1 MVIEL
6 SECQEGRIVLQRSK
20 NEPRKTMF
28 KSVMMLL
35 WFGCQSEQEP
45 APSITESTKQMIPIR
60 VGWQETWATQGQLAV
75 ILQQEPILESL
86 GFDATFVGFP
96 YGAPLNEGALAG
108 EVDVLFTADQPA
120 IVLCNRDSSWGM
132 IGRLMY
138 NRVGTF
144 VPLESEIQSVADVK
158 GKTIAIPF
166 GAAAHRE
173 TLRAIQ
179 TVGLDPIADVTTVN
193 MGINEIATMVRSKRW
208 DSVHVGSAWD
218 PIFADLE
225 ASNLVKTIA
234 QGVVTSVVVMDDKF
248 VNNHP
253 NSDTLFMRALSQA
266 YEVYKSDVQAAN
278 QRFIEQSKLSFSSE
292 ALNLASSVEPNLI
305 AENAIR
311 VSLNEE
317 DKRNIQQAAQFMLE
331 ASILKSAVD
340 TTTMIRRTG
349 Q

>member
-1 MVIEL
+1 
-6 SECQEGRIVLQRSK
+6 
-20 NEPRKTMF
+20 MF
-28 KSVMMLL
+28 KSAMMLL
-35 WFGCQSEQEP
+35 WFACQSEQTP
-45 APSITESTKQMIPIR
+45 NLDVVDSAKKMIPIR

-75 ILQQEPILESL
+75 ILQQEEILENL
-86 GFDATFVGFP
+86 GFDATFVGFS

-120 IVLCNRDSSWGM
+120 IALCNRDSSWGM

-144 VPLESEIQSVADVK
+144 VSPDSAIQSIAGVK

-173 TLRAIQ
+173 TLSAIQ
-179 TVGLDPIADVTTVN
+179 GAGLDPLSDVTTVN
-193 MGINEIATMVRSKRW
+193 MGINEIATMVRSNRW

-225 ASNLVKTIA
+225 SSKLVKTIA
-234 QGVVTSVVVMDDKF
+234 QGVVTSVVVMDDDF
-248 VNNHP
+248 VNKHP
-253 NSDTLFMRALSQA
+253 QADTAFMQALTQA
-266 YEVYKSDVQAAN
+266 YGVYKSDASAAN
-278 QRFIEQSKLSFSSE
+278 QRFIEQSKLSFSEE
-292 ALNLASSVEPNLI
+292 ALDLAASVEPNLL
-305 AENAIR
+305 EKNTIR
-311 VSLNEE
+311 VSLNEQ
-317 DKRNIQQAAQFMLE
+317 DKQNIRQAAQFMLE

-340 TTTMIRRTG
+340 TSTMLRSIG